1 MENNACKCMS
11 MLFGLL
17 PFVDLEDVNEIL
29 NTLWRKQK
37 NV

>member
-1 MENNACKCMS
+1 

-37 NV
+37 KVEMGCCSTLRE